1 MTDTTRERLSSLIRE
16 AVIRLKS
23 SETMDAV
30 ADHLIAHGV
39 TLSEPPA
46 PAPPKPTWEPSEKA
60 TMLLLDWWRED
71 ENECGPFLRRL
82 YAQLHRDRVAALPV
96 PSWDDPTIAV
106 IRTSKEQV
114 SVART
119 MLLALADD
127 GNGA

>member
-1 MTDTTRERLSSLIRE
+1 MTDPI
-16 AVIRLKS
+16 A
-23 SETMDAV
+23 DALLR
-30 ADHLIAHGV
+30 HYL
-39 TLSEPPA
+39 TPPPA
-46 PAPPKPTWEPSEKA
+46 PAPPKPTWWPSVEA
-60 TMLLLDWWRED
+60 TAMLIRYWRANPQPLPGLFLL
-71 ENECGPFLRRL
+71 RL